1 MELNDNEFD
10 ATFRKKVFD
19 ADPQF
24 EEAAWDKMERKL
36 KRRDRIVFFRK
47 SALILIALLAGVWG
61 YYSFE
66 KVPEGKIDQVS
77 NNKKGQ
83 IHKTAPE
90 NGVKQPG
97 LKEAQGNDIDEKG
110 TKADFQ
116 NSSSVENIAG
126 NRSNVIERIGPVA
139 TQKPDAREA
148 HRVNRAVL
156 PADTTAGVL
165 NRQLMGSVLV
175 NPVAAGG
182 PALNGITVMDIDQR
196 MRPAMIKKVTPVSE
210 QALPAGKAIK
220 VKRNL
225 PVSLAISA
233 GPEFNSA
240 SSVVGGDPGFNAGL
254 TLGFG
259 ISKKLDL
266 QAGVR
271 YSIKKYS
278 GAAGIRYNFPNTNAT
293 WLQNNLTGLDAT
305 CNVLEIPLMASY
317 KVADN
322 ASRSINLNAGISS
335 YLMLK
340 EDYVFKYDNQY
351 GAPTERTLQKAN
363 ANQHLLS
370 VVDLSATYFMKLKN
384 NNLKIGLEPFVK
396 IPLSGVGEGN
406 INLKSSGISLKLR
419 YDLDKKNN

>member
-47 SALILIALLAGVWG
+47 SALVLLALLAGVWG

-66 KVPEGKIDQVS
+66 KTHDQHIDRVS
-77 NNKKGQ
+77 NKKQ
-83 IHKTAPE
+83 IEKT
-90 NGVKQPG
+90 V
-97 LKEAQGNDIDEKG
+97 
-110 TKADFQ
+110 
-116 NSSSVENIAG
+116 
-126 NRSNVIERIGPVA
+126 
-139 TQKPDAREA
+139 
-148 HRVNRAVL
+148 
-156 PADTTAGVL
+156 PADTIVPRDKMTPEIDQTKGIVTVENQVNSVREKITPVVIQNQRTAKMNYNPDRVMPVQDLAGEGFNKQLSGAVL
-165 NRQLMGSVLV
+165 INPIPADQLSGLTMSD
-175 NPVAAGG
+175 
-182 PALNGITVMDIDQR
+182 MDQR
-196 MRPAMIKKVTPVSE
+196 MRPSMIKKVTPVPD
-210 QALPAGKAIK
+210 QGLPGKKEIK
-220 VKRNL
+220 VKRSL

-278 GAAGIRYNFPNTNAT
+278 GAGGIRYNFPNTNAT
-293 WLQNNLTGLDAT
+293 WLKNNLTDLDAT
-305 CNVLEIPLMASY
+305 CNVLEVPLTASY
-317 KVADN
+317 RVADN
-322 ASRSINLNAGISS
+322 ARRTINVNAGISS

-340 EDYVFKYDNQY
+340 EDYLFKYNNQY
-351 GAPTERTLQKAN
+351 GGETQRVLRKAN

-370 VVDLSATYFMKLKN
+370 VVDLSATYFIKLKN

-406 INLKSSGISLKLR
+406 INLKSSGIALKLR

>member
-36 KRRDRIVFFRK
+36 KRRDRIIFFRK
-47 SALILIALLAGVWG
+47 SALVLLALLAGVWG

-66 KVPEGKIDQVS
+66 KTHDKHIDQVL
-77 NNKKGQ
+77 NKKQ
-83 IHKTAPE
+83 IEKT
-90 NGVKQPG
+90 V
-97 LKEAQGNDIDEKG
+97 
-110 TKADFQ
+110 
-116 NSSSVENIAG
+116 
-126 NRSNVIERIGPVA
+126 
-139 TQKPDAREA
+139 
-148 HRVNRAVL
+148 
-156 PADTTAGVL
+156 PADTTVSGDKIIPETDKTKGSVTAENKVNPVGEQITPVAIQNQRMARLNYDPNRVMPAGDIAGEGF
-165 NRQLMGSVLV
+165 NKQLSGSVLV
-175 NPVAAGG
+175 NSL
-182 PALNGITVMDIDQR
+182 PADQLVLNDLTMSDMDQH
-196 MRPAMIKKVTPVSE
+196 MRPSMIKKVTPVSG
-210 QALPAGKAIK
+210 QGLSGKKQIK
-220 VKRNL
+220 VKRSL
-225 PVSLAISA
+225 PVSLALSA

-259 ISKKLDL
+259 ISKNLDL

-271 YSIKKYS
+271 YSVKKYS
-278 GAAGIRYNFPNTNAT
+278 GAGGIRYNFPNTNAT
-293 WLQNNLTGLDAT
+293 WLKNSLTGLDAT
-305 CNVLEIPLMASY
+305 CNVLEIPLTASY
-317 KVADN
+317 RVADN
-322 ASRSINLNAGISS
+322 ARRSINVNAGISS

-340 EDYVFKYDNQY
+340 EDYLFKYDNQY
-351 GAPTERTLQKAN
+351 GGETQRVLQKAN

>member
-36 KRRDRIVFFRK
+36 KRRERIVFFRK
-47 SALILIALLAGVWG
+47 SALVLLALLAGVLG

-66 KVPEGKIDQVS
+66 KTPADRVDQVS
-77 NNKKGQ
+77 NKGRRTNDS
-83 IHKTAPE
+83 IVTADRSPKPE
-90 NGVKQPG
+90 IETTTGAAVAKNETGVVNNANGQV
-97 LKEAQGNDIDEKG
+97 A
-110 TKADFQ
+110 
-116 NSSSVENIAG
+116 
-126 NRSNVIERIGPVA
+126 PVA
-139 TQKPDAREA
+139 TQKVRTAKLNDKPSTVVSADDTMGREF
-148 HRVNRAVL
+148 
-156 PADTTAGVL
+156 
-165 NRQLMGSVLV
+165 NRQLSGSALV
-175 NPVAAGG
+175 NSDQL
-182 PALNGITVMDIDQR
+182 ALNGIAIIDTEQR
-196 MRPAMIKKVTPVSE
+196 MKPAMIKKVNPVLE

-305 CNVLEIPLMASY
+305 CNVLEIPLLASY

-340 EDYVFKYDNQY
+340 EDYAFKYDNQY

>member
-1 MELNDNEFD
+1 M
-10 ATFRKKVFD
+10 
-19 ADPQF
+19 
-24 EEAAWDKMERKL
+24 
-36 KRRDRIVFFRK
+36 
-47 SALILIALLAGVWG
+47 GG

-66 KVPEGKIDQVS
+66 KTPVKHIDQVS
-77 NNKKGQ
+77 NKKKEQVNKM
-83 IHKTAPE
+83 APADDAVKSGIKDSRSIEVAKDDSKSGSE
-90 NGVKQPG
+90 NGSGIENNVKERNAAVADSNEPIAKLYKPG
-97 LKEAQGNDIDEKG
+97 MVVSGSEGI
-110 TKADFQ
+110 
-116 NSSSVENIAG
+116 S
-126 NRSNVIERIGPVA
+126 
-139 TQKPDAREA
+139 REF
-148 HRVNRAVL
+148 NE
-156 PADTTAGVL
+156 
-165 NRQLMGSVLV
+165 QLAESPLI
-175 NPVAAGG
+175 NPVQQ
-182 PALNGITVMDIDQR
+182 ALNNMVLADMEQHIK
-196 MRPAMIKKVTPVSE
+196 PAMIRDITPVLDQGLS
-210 QALPAGKAIK
+210 GKKGIK

-266 QAGVR
+266 QTGVR

-278 GAAGIRYNFPNTNAT
+278 GAGGIRYSFPNTNAT
-293 WLQNNLTGLDAT
+293 WLKNNLTDLDAT
-305 CNVLEIPLMASY
+305 CDVLEIPLTASY
-317 KVADN
+317 RVADN
-322 ASRSINLNAGISS
+322 AHRSINLNAGISS

-351 GAPTERTLQKAN
+351 GAATQRTLQKTN

-384 NNLKIGLEPFVK
+384 NNLKIGLEPFMK

>member
-47 SALILIALLAGVWG
+47 SALVLLALLAGVWG

-66 KVPEGKIDQVS
+66 RTPDKRIDQVS
-77 NNKKGQ
+77 NKKPFDKTVSADKTEPLDKTIPETGRTRDAATASNDAKYPAGE
-83 IHKTAPE
+83 HKKEGTVR
-90 NGVKQPG
+90 GVVVPRPVR
-97 LKEAQGNDIDEKG
+97 LEADMDAAKSEQLLSSG
-110 TKADFQ
+110 AF
-116 NSSSVENIAG
+116 SSV
-126 NRSNVIERIGPVA
+126 V
-139 TQKPDAREA
+139 PDQ
-148 HRVNRAVL
+148 V
-156 PADTTAGVL
+156 
-165 NRQLMGSVLV
+165 
-175 NPVAAGG
+175 
-182 PALNGITVMDIDQR
+182 ALNGIVTTDMEER
-196 MRPAMIKKVTPVSE
+196 MKPVVIKDLSPVLN
-210 QALPAGKAIK
+210 QGLPGKKTIK
-220 VKRNL
+220 VKRSL

-259 ISKKLDL
+259 ISKRLDL
-266 QAGVR
+266 QTGVR
-271 YSIKKYS
+271 YSVKKYS
-278 GAAGIRYNFPNTNAT
+278 GAGGIRYNFPNTNAT
-293 WLQNNLTGLDAT
+293 WLKNNLTGLDAT
-305 CNVLEIPLMASY
+305 CNVLEIPLTASF

-322 ASRSINLNAGISS
+322 ARRSINLNAGISS

-351 GAPTERTLQKAN
+351 GAETERTLQKNN
-363 ANQHLLS
+363 ANQHILS
-370 VVDLSATYFMKLKN
+370 VVDLSATYFIKLKD
-384 NNLKIGLEPFVK
+384 NNLKIGLEPFMK

>member
-24 EEAAWDKMERKL
+24 EEAAWDKMEQKL

-47 SALILIALLAGVWG
+47 SALVLLALLAGVWG

-66 KVPEGKIDQVS
+66 KTAVKHIDQVS
-77 NNKKGQ
+77 NKKKEQVNKTVPVDIKGS
-83 IHKTAPE
+83 E
-90 NGVKQPG
+90 NNAK
-97 LKEAQGNDIDEKG
+97 
-110 TKADFQ
+110 
-116 NSSSVENIAG
+116 SVVQ
-126 NRSNVIERIGPVA
+126 SNVNTQIAPAAIQNGPVS
-139 TQKPDAREA
+139 KL
-148 HRVNRAVL
+148 NN
-156 PADTTAGVL
+156 PAIIALGHDTAGRKFNNQLSGPVL
-165 NRQLMGSVLV
+165 I
-175 NPVAAGG
+175 NPVTADQ
-182 PALNGITVMDIDQR
+182 LVLTGITMIDMDQR
-196 MRPAMIKKVTPVSE
+196 MRPAMIKKVTPVLDE
-210 QALPAGKAIK
+210 ALPAKK
-220 VKRNL
+220 RVRVKRNL

-278 GAAGIRYNFPNTNAT
+278 GTGGIRYSFPNTNAT
-293 WLQNNLTGLDAT
+293 WLKNNLTGLDAT
-305 CNVLEIPLMASY
+305 CNVLEIPLTASY
-317 KVADN
+317 KIADN
-322 ASRSINLNAGISS
+322 ARRSINLNAGISS

-340 EDYVFKYDNQY
+340 EDYIFKYDNQY
-351 GAPTERTLQKAN
+351 GAPTQRTLQKAN

-370 VVDLSATYFMKLKN
+370 VVDLSATYFMKLRN